1 MDKILIFYIYSNGID
16 ASEITKKTNDILN
29 DNPEYEFHDI
39 QYLQNYKSGN
49 FAEKNHLFYSLI
61 IKLK

>member
-1 MDKILIFYIYSNGID
+1 MDKVLIFYIYSNGID
-16 ASEITKKTNDILN
+16 ASEITQKTNDILN
-29 DNPEYEFHDI
+29 NYPEYELFDI

-49 FAEKNHLFYSLI
+49 FAEKNYLFYSLI